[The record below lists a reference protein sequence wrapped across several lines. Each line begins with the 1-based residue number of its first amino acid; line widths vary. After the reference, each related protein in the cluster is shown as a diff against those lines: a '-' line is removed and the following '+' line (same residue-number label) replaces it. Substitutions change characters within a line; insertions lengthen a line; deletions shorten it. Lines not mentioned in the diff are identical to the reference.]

1 MALACSL
8 AAAGAL
14 WLALRAGDAP
24 GPPPTQGALATP
36 APAHAGAGEAPVGPP
51 AQPPE
56 PLAPAP
62 APVPTPSL
70 PPPAA
75 PAAHAPSALPASAA
89 VSAQPALPLPPL
101 PGPATRSTFALSSD
115 HQTLIQGTS
124 LAASDHDM
132 LEREARD
139 DAWATETER
148 LIRQELAR
156 QGGGVDFDVIAVDCR
171 QTICVIQAFSNG
183 ENGQRRWV
191 AAVDE
196 LYKESL
202 ANVFDSVNT
211 AFPTQ
216 GSSRS
221 PVLTFLHRKPVARG
235 R

>member
-1 MALACSL
+1 MAAVRGRLIALSCAL
-8 AAAGAL
+8 AAAAAL
-14 WLALRAGDAP
+14 LFAWYGGGEP
-24 GPPPTQGALATP
+24 EPPPPPQAPVVTAPDNATAP
-36 APAHAGAGEAPVGPP
+36 EASPPLQPPVPPSAPAALPP
-51 AQPPE
+51 AE
-56 PLAPAP
+56 
-62 APVPTPSL
+62 V
-70 PPPAA
+70 PPAA
-75 PAAHAPSALPASAA
+75 PPVAAA
-89 VSAQPALPLPPL
+89 VPKPAPPQTSPPVL
-101 PGPATRSTFALSSD
+101 STFALSSD
-115 HQTLIQGTS
+115 HRTLIQGTL

-139 DAWATETER
+139 DAWASETER